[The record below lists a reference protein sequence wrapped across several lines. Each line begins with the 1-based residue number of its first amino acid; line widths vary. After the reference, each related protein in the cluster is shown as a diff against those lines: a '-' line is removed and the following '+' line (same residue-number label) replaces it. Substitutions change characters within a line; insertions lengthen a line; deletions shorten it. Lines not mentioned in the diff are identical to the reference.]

1 MKTKHVI
8 LVLSL
13 VIFNSCIVKSLNPF
27 YTKDTIEFTKD
38 FVGEWKDNYNDT
50 WKIVDAKLV
59 ISEENKDASEETKK
73 QNDLLSKEYRNSYFV
88 EYKTKKQTSI
98 FLATPFKINNQYFLD
113 FIPFDNEKG
122 NLSRLLKYHIV
133 YTHSLVKLDI
143 LDNGNVSIKWFDE
156 KRLKDLFEKQKIKI
170 KHKKI
175 GILKDDILLTATS
188 EELQQFLKKYMVSS
202 SAKKWETETKFTL
215 KKS

>member
-38 FVGEWKDNYNDT
+38 FVGEWKDNNNNKWSIISIKSIPDESENQ
-50 WKIVDAKLV
+50 KINLREQKK
-59 ISEENKDASEETKK
+59 SFKEEYGD
-73 QNDLLSKEYRNSYFV
+73 SYFV
-88 EYKTKKQTSI
+88 KYEKEKQTSI
-98 FLATPFKINNQYFLD
+98 FIATPFKINGQYFLD
-113 FIPFDNEKG
+113 FIPFDVEES
-122 NLSRLLKYHIV
+122 NLSSLMKYHII

-143 LDNGNVSIKWFDE
+143 MDDGTVNIKWFDE

-170 KHKKI
+170 KHKKV
-175 GILKDDILLTATS
+175 GVMEDDILLTATS
-188 EELQQFLKKYMVSS
+188 EELQEFLKKYMVSS
-202 SAKKWETETKFTL
+202 SDKKWETETKFTL

>member
-38 FVGEWKDNYNDT
+38 FVGEWKDNNNNKWSIISVKSIPDESENQ
-50 WKIVDAKLV
+50 KINLT
-59 ISEENKDASEETKK
+59 EQKK
-73 QNDLLSKEYRNSYFV
+73 SFKEEYRDSYFV
-88 EYKTKKQTSI
+88 KYEKGKQTSI
-98 FLATPFKINNQYFLD
+98 FIATPFKINGQYFLD
-113 FIPFDNEKG
+113 FIPFDVEES
-122 NLSRLLKYHIV
+122 NLSSLMKYHII

-143 LDNGNVSIKWFDE
+143 MDDGTVNIKWFDE